1 LTGPK
6 PIERPRRFYTH
17 VDIVLV
23 DEGYGVR
30 LDGRGAKTPGG
41 APLSVPTEPLAR
53 ILAQEW
59 DAQQERIDQAAMPA
73 TRLACTAIDRGAL
86 AHAALAEEVAQYA
99 GSDLLC
105 YRAENPRALAER
117 EAASWDPWL
126 AWAATAL
133 EVRLQPAIGISSVRQ
148 SAEALAGIRSLAE
161 ALDDFRL
168 TGLAFAAGLYGSA
181 VLAMAVLRG
190 ALSGEDAFELSR
202 LDEAFQ
208 QEQWGVDVEAAA
220 RTEALK
226 ADARLI
232 ERWFAAL
239 GR

>member
-6 PIERPRRFYTH
+6 PTERPRRFYTH
-17 VDIVLV
+17 VDIVPV
-23 DEGYGVR
+23 DGGYRVR
-30 LDGRGAKTPGG
+30 LDGRGAKTPTG
-41 APLSVPTEPLAR
+41 AALAVPTEPLAR
-53 ILAQEW
+53 LLAEEW
-59 DAQQERIDQAAMPA
+59 DAQQERVDQAAMPA
-73 TRLACTAIDRGAL
+73 TRLACTAIDCVAL
-86 AHAALAEEVAQYA
+86 ARDAMAEEVARYA

-105 YRAENPRALAER
+105 YRAEEPRALAER
-117 EAASWDPWL
+117 EAVLWDPWL

-133 EVRLQPAIGISSVRQ
+133 DLRLQSAMGISPVRQ
-148 SAEALAGIRSLAE
+148 PAEALARMRGLAE
-161 ALDDFRL
+161 AQDDFRL

-208 QEQWGVDVEAAA
+208 QEQWGVDVEAAT
-220 RTEALK
+220 RTEALR